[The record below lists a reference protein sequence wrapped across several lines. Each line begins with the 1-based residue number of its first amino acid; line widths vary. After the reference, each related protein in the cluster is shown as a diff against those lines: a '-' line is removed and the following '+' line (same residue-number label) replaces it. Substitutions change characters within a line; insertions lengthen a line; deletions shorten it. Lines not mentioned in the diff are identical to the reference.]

1 MADGCVSTSS
11 VIKSSKNYFLECDLD
26 EILRYKDAKCFAYHG
41 NRIKWT
47 DSFEMLKLFIKCAI
61 EQAGTWMSSGGK
73 YKKFTS
79 SSSDLILT
87 WNYGLCTLSF
97 RGEEGAR
104 LKELLIHVCTMEKNL
119 PADIDLELASNVCS
133 STPIVQMVVDDQ
145 PLLASADQ
153 EGGITLRKVNVE
165 KAPVVDALEL
175 SALEQFIDCS
185 FQNVCISSCTK
196 SPSKMGQAVDS
207 FTPLRQIDNDNLSPM
222 KACLST
228 FKSHVELELGKLST
242 RLSIQNQIINANKQ
256 ELDRLIA
263 ENLHLKSRIGELE
276 NRAPSQY
283 EGPVNTVHIE
293 VRKENQASA
302 DNNDDSS
309 NTCPCYNAPQL
320 VESTSTMPP
329 TTCQNQQQVSNTDRS
344 HLNDGDLIPQSTDC
358 DTNQQRENSS
368 LNLDLPIK
376 DLIHAH
382 SQEENTTS
390 SSAVIMRNPTNW
402 LNYLPFCEVP
412 LLKHEKLS
420 NFQSDKIN
428 PQLSD
433 CCPLSTPPSEK
444 IDVKKRGANKG
455 KLSFPSRKNKT
466 CTKKSERHHSDRSP
480 FHRGPTN
487 HAPVMH
493 HPNSLPPYQI
503 HQLRKLHI
511 PSYQPHRLNIS
522 PPYLP
527 PCQKELPPYYPSPPM
542 RSREWL
548 DYLDIVHQV
557 TRIL

>member
-1 MADGCVSTSS
+1 MGKLQLCWTGEFEDLKEFVSENIELNAVWKSPGGDKKTFSDGHTTISWRKSKNVLQIEGKDENTIKAKLCSVLCGFVAASAGSGNSSSTLSELSTDVEGIKLDATISEKDIQSNRLAIKNVEDSVNQVSENYREIYNKLDNCMKEIYLLHNNKHTAQSVQTLEYSNLVDKDPFQQEIHCYDTATNTKELSHLTANDLTNTTNVSKIYNEIENLKESQSINSELVQTLSNTISFLTETTSS
-11 VIKSSKNYFLECDLD
+11 
-26 EILRYKDAKCFAYHG
+26 
-41 NRIKWT
+41 
-47 DSFEMLKLFIKCAI
+47 LKVSI
-61 EQAGTWMSSGGK
+61 
-73 YKKFTS
+73 
-79 SSSDLILT
+79 
-87 WNYGLCTLSF
+87 
-97 RGEEGAR
+97 
-104 LKELLIHVCTMEKNL
+104 EKN
-119 PADIDLELASNVCS
+119 CS
-133 STPIVQMVVDDQ
+133 KDTRKQDDYVNSTNYENPFV
-145 PLLASADQ
+145 L
-153 EGGITLRKVNVE
+153 T
-165 KAPVVDALEL
+165 
-175 SALEQFIDCS
+175 
-185 FQNVCISSCTK
+185 
-196 SPSKMGQAVDS
+196 
-207 FTPLRQIDNDNLSPM
+207 
-222 KACLST
+222 
-228 FKSHVELELGKLST
+228 KLSIT
-242 RLSIQNQIINANKQ
+242 D
-256 ELDRLIA
+256 E
-263 ENLHLKSRIGELE
+263 
-276 NRAPSQY
+276 
-283 EGPVNTVHIE
+283 
-293 VRKENQASA
+293 
-302 DNNDDSS
+302 S
-309 NTCPCYNAPQL
+309 NTEECFSLSNENAI
-320 VESTSTMPP
+320 
-329 TTCQNQQQVSNTDRS
+329 VSSQT
-344 HLNDGDLIPQSTDC
+344 
-358 DTNQQRENSS
+358 ENSS

-412 LLKHEKLS
+412 LPKHEKLS

-480 FHRGPTN
+480 FHRRPTN
-487 HAPVMH
+487 HAPVMY

>member
-1 MADGCVSTSS
+1 MNRLKIELSSERGKCERLEADLSFIIEGRTREVSEMNDIIAS
-11 VIKSSKNYFLECDLD
+11 LECKLKTAEATNDSLRQLINIIISNSKPN
-26 EILRYKDAKCFAYHG
+26 EIPPSNVPAMGDTQCLP
-41 NRIKWT
+41 
-47 DSFEMLKLFIKCAI
+47 SLE
-61 EQAGTWMSSGGK
+61 EQIN
-73 YKKFTS
+73 Y
-79 SSSDLILT
+79 DLIHDPDAQIIKGRTREVNEINVINASLECNPET
-87 WNYGLCTLSF
+87 TEATNDSL
-97 RGEEGAR
+97 R
-104 LKELLIHVCTMEKNL
+104 ELISIKIPNPKPNEIS
-119 PADIDLELASNVCS
+119 PSNS
-133 STPIVQMVVDDQ
+133 PTTSN
-145 PLLASADQ
+145 PLL
-153 EGGITLRKVNVE
+153 
-165 KAPVVDALEL
+165 P
-175 SALEQFIDCS
+175 
-185 FQNVCISSCTK
+185 
-196 SPSKMGQAVDS
+196 
-207 FTPLRQIDNDNLSPM
+207 
-222 KACLST
+222 
-228 FKSHVELELGKLST
+228 SHVELTNYDPKHVSPVKTSHGDQHKKVDSNAKKSNSTNYENPFVLTKLSIT
-242 RLSIQNQIINANKQ
+242 D
-256 ELDRLIA
+256 E
-263 ENLHLKSRIGELE
+263 
-276 NRAPSQY
+276 
-283 EGPVNTVHIE
+283 
-293 VRKENQASA
+293 
-302 DNNDDSS
+302 S
-309 NTCPCYNAPQL
+309 NTEECFSLSNENAI
-320 VESTSTMPP
+320 
-329 TTCQNQQQVSNTDRS
+329 VSSQT
-344 HLNDGDLIPQSTDC
+344 
-358 DTNQQRENSS
+358 ENSS

-412 LLKHEKLS
+412 LPKHEKLS

-480 FHRGPTN
+480 FHRRPTN
-487 HAPVMH
+487 HAPVMY

-527 PCQKELPPYYPSPPM
+527 PCPKELPPYYPSPPM

>member
-1 MADGCVSTSS
+1 MPRKVGPRNCRKGTQVIHSAQHSVRSSTSKES
-11 VIKSSKNYFLECDLD
+11 LNTQQTTECLDLNKPLKVSIAKNCSEDTRKQDDYVNSTNYENPFV
-26 EILRYKDAKCFAYHG
+26 
-41 NRIKWT
+41 
-47 DSFEMLKLFIKCAI
+47 
-61 EQAGTWMSSGGK
+61 
-73 YKKFTS
+73 
-79 SSSDLILT
+79 LT
-87 WNYGLCTLSF
+87 
-97 RGEEGAR
+97 
-104 LKELLIHVCTMEKNL
+104 
-119 PADIDLELASNVCS
+119 
-133 STPIVQMVVDDQ
+133 
-145 PLLASADQ
+145 
-153 EGGITLRKVNVE
+153 
-165 KAPVVDALEL
+165 
-175 SALEQFIDCS
+175 
-185 FQNVCISSCTK
+185 
-196 SPSKMGQAVDS
+196 
-207 FTPLRQIDNDNLSPM
+207 
-222 KACLST
+222 
-228 FKSHVELELGKLST
+228 KLSIT
-242 RLSIQNQIINANKQ
+242 D
-256 ELDRLIA
+256 E
-263 ENLHLKSRIGELE
+263 
-276 NRAPSQY
+276 
-283 EGPVNTVHIE
+283 
-293 VRKENQASA
+293 
-302 DNNDDSS
+302 S
-309 NTCPCYNAPQL
+309 NTEECFSLSNENAI
-320 VESTSTMPP
+320 
-329 TTCQNQQQVSNTDRS
+329 VSSQT
-344 HLNDGDLIPQSTDC
+344 
-358 DTNQQRENSS
+358 ENSS

-412 LLKHEKLS
+412 LPKHEKLS

-444 IDVKKRGANKG
+444 IDAKKRGANKG

-480 FHRGPTN
+480 FHRRPTN
-487 HAPVMH
+487 HAPVMY